1 MTDSPYIFDIDEQ
14 NFEQIILQGS
24 LQQPVLVDFWAG
36 WCQPCQMLMPILAK
50 LADEYQGRFILAKVD
65 TEAQQAIAAH
75 FGIRNL
81 PTVKLFKQ
89 GQVADEFSGALPEA
103 DIRAFLEKHLPKA
116 GDDFSSQLDALLQAG
131 DIESADKLA
140 TQAYTKDPA
149 NVPAILAYT
158 RTKAILGDLDNAEKA
173 FATLPPDEQSK
184 ADAMALKAQLL
195 FAGISAN
202 APDSEAL
209 QQKLAVSADDAQTLY
224 QIAAHAVNMGQYEQ
238 ALELLM
244 KIMQKHKGWQDDAA
258 HKAML
263 AVFDLLADDPLVKR
277 YRMRLFN
284 LLH

>member
-1 MTDSPYIFDIDEQ
+1 MTDSPYIFDINEQ

-36 WCQPCQMLMPILAK
+36 WCQPCQILMPMLAK
-50 LADEYQGRFILAKVD
+50 LANEYQGRFILAKVD

-103 DIRAFLEKHLPKA
+103 EIRAFLDKHLAKA
-116 GDDFSSQLDALLQAG
+116 SDDFNSQLEALLQAG
-131 DIESADKLA
+131 DMEAADKLA
-140 TQAYTKDPA
+140 SQAYAKDPA
-149 NVPAILAYT
+149 SVPAILGYT
-158 RTKAILGDLDNAEKA
+158 RCKAILGDLDNAEKA
-173 FATLPPDEQSK
+173 LATLAPDEQKK
-184 ADAMALKAQLL
+184 ADALALKAQLL
-195 FAGISAN
+195 FAGISAS
-202 APDSEAL
+202 APDSEEL
-209 QQKLAVSADDAQTLY
+209 QQTLAASADDAQALY
-224 QIAAHAVNMGQYEQ
+224 QIAAHAVNLGQYEQ
-238 ALELLM
+238 ALELLL

-258 HKAML
+258 HKAIL
-263 AVFDLLADDPLVKR
+263 AVFDLLGDDPLVKR